1 MATAWHSGAP
11 PAQPHGRAAPGSP
24 AALLSS
30 GSGPPGSTCTRSWV
44 RRRTQEP
51 KVALRPVA
59 RRGSSTLSRYSLSS
73 QARGLTPSGSARPTR
88 LRAGCLC
95 LGHGTAG
102 SRRAQGTWAG
112 DALHQGVHQGLPE
125 RPAQCPGC
133 LVVRKEAVGK
143 ALLVLQRP
151 VQSATA
157 TGQHTV
163 PGAGELPRESRAHWW
178 LPALPLAK
186 AQRLRG
192 PTRPSSQGGPLTVS
206 GTCPQWPSGPS
217 QPLPNRGCAEPVATR
232 SCCAWP
238 TSATSG
244 CASPC
249 GGPASPS
256 GGLAQLKPRGP
267 QGGPG
272 PPGPLVARKE
282 QEPLPSRWHTQ
293 LLLS

>member
-186 AQRLRG
+186 ARRLRG
-192 PTRPSSQGGPLTVS
+192 PI
-206 GTCPQWPSGPS
+206 
-217 QPLPNRGCAEPVATR
+217 
-232 SCCAWP
+232 
-238 TSATSG
+238 
-244 CASPC
+244 
-249 GGPASPS
+249 
-256 GGLAQLKPRGP
+256 GP
-267 QGGPG
+267 QQPG
-272 PPGPLVARKE
+272 RAPRCLWDLPPMALGALAAPAKRGLCRACGHEILLCLADLCHIGMCRPLWGTSIALWGVSPA
-282 QEPLPSRWHTQ
+282 
-293 LLLS
+293 